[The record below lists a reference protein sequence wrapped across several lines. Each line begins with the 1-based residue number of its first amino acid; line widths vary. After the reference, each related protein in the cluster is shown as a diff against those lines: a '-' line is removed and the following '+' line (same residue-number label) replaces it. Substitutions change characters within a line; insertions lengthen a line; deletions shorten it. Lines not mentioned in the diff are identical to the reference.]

1 MKRRTYFKAM
11 LATIL
16 ASQAAHAKEQP
27 IELQL
32 DLAVDPAKE
41 KEMLKNFHTVFRPAA
56 AKQPGFVDS
65 KMLKLNSTL
74 QGSAPAGANYRFMIS
89 FASEADRK
97 KWVATPVHQRV
108 WPLIENSL
116 TSKNYTILLYGV
128 S

>member
-16 ASQAAHAKEQP
+16 SSHLAEAKEQAVD
-27 IELQL
+27 LHL